1 MNESILIV
9 EDEERMRNLI
19 MAYFNKEG
27 YKIYGAENGARAIEI
42 FKSNHI
48 DLIILDIMMPVM
60 DGFDVC
66 KEIRKT
72 SYVPII
78 ILTAK
83 SEEDDKLLGYELGAD
98 DYVTKPFSPRVLIAK
113 GKVLLRRAMPSQ
125 SIPSQDIEFDGLRI
139 NEASHEVTIDGS
151 EVYLSPTEFQL
162 LLYLAKNKGLALS
175 RDALLDGV
183 WGLDYYGDLRT
194 VDTHIK
200 RLREKLGDKA
210 YLISTVRG
218 SGYKFE
224 VKK

>member
-9 EDEERMRNLI
+9 EDEERMRSLI
-19 MAYFNKEG
+19 AAYFNKEG
-27 YKIYGAENGARAIEI
+27 YKVYEAENGARAIEI

-125 SIPSQDIEFDGLRI
+125 NISSQDMEFDGLRI

-162 LLYLAKNKGLALS
+162 LLYLAANRGLALS
-175 RDALLDGV
+175 RDTLLDGV

>member
-1 MNESILIV
+1 VNESILIV

-19 MAYFNKEG
+19 MAYSNKEG
-27 YKIYGAENGARAIEI
+27 YKVYGAENGARAIEI

-48 DLIILDIMMPVM
+48 DLIVLDIMMPVM